1 MHTNILYEDDN
12 LLIIEKSAI
21 IPSYNESTEAEDLL
35 NALKEHMKKSD
46 AESEDLYPETDE
58 ILGSPIGGAAV
69 FAKNAD
75 AASFLTE
82 NNEKNNVT
90 RKYRAIVRG
99 KMPKDEDTLTD
110 HLIRNPE
117 NNSFSITDEDDRSAI
132 KSVLHYK
139 VIDRDP
145 SDDLTLMEIEMEKGY
160 SYHIRVQLANVG
172 NVLHGDTSHGQHY
185 NKVGQPIALWS
196 YSVNVQLPSKD
207 SPAAVESTPPDEAP
221 WNHFY

>member
-1 MHTNILYEDDN
+1 MDTNILYEDDH

-21 IPSYNESTEAEDLL
+21 IPSYIEGTEAEDLL
-35 NALKEHMKKSD
+35 NALKEHMKKSN
-46 AESEDLYPETDE
+46 AESDELFPEADE

-75 AASFLTE
+75 TASSLKHG
-82 NNEKNNVT
+82 NEKGKVT

-110 HLIRNPE
+110 YLHKNTE
-117 NNSFSITDEDDRSAI
+117 DNSFTITDEKDENAI

-145 SDDLTLMEIEMEKGY
+145 EDDLTLMEIEMEQGY
-160 SYHIRVQLANVG
+160 SYHIRVQLANIG
-172 NVLHGDTSHGQHY
+172 NVLHGDTNYGQHY

-196 YSVNVQLPSKD
+196 YSVDVRHPDKEI
-207 SPAAVESTPPDEAP
+207 PTAVESTPPDEAP

>member
-1 MHTNILYEDDN
+1 MDTNILYEDDQ

-21 IPSYNESTEAEDLL
+21 IPSYIEGTEGEDLL
-35 NALKEHMKKSD
+35 NALKEHIRKSE
-46 AESEDLYPETDE
+46 AESDDLYPEADE
-58 ILGSPIGGAAV
+58 ILDSPIGGAAV
-69 FAKNAD
+69 FAKTAD
-75 AASFLTE
+75 TAAFLTQG
-82 NNEKNNVT
+82 NEKNNVT

-110 HLIRNPE
+110 YLNKNTD
-117 NNSFSITDEDDRSAI
+117 NNSFSITDEDDENAI

-139 VIDRDP
+139 VIDRDAD
-145 SDDLTLMEIEMEKGY
+145 DDLTLMEIEMEKGY

-172 NVLHGDTSHGQHY
+172 NVLHGDTNYGQHY

-196 YSVNVQLPSKD
+196 YSVDVKHPDKGNS
-207 SPAAVESTPPDEAP
+207 AAAESTPPDEAP

>member
-1 MHTNILYEDDN
+1 MDTNILYEDND

-21 IPSYNESTEAEDLL
+21 IPSYIEGTEAEDLL

-46 AESEDLYPETDE
+46 ADNDELYPEADE

-69 FAKNAD
+69 FAKNANT
-75 AASFLTE
+75 ASFLTQ
-82 NNEKNNVT
+82 NDKKNNVT

-110 HLIRNPE
+110 YLIRIPE
-117 NNSFSITDEDDRSAI
+117 NNSFSITGEDDKNAI
-132 KSVLHYK
+132 KSALHYK
-139 VIDRDP
+139 VIDRNAE
-145 SDDLTLMEIEMEKGY
+145 DDLTLMEIEMEKGY

-172 NVLHGDTSHGQHY
+172 NVLHGDTNHGQHY

-196 YSVNVQLPSKD
+196 YSVNVQHPSKD
-207 SPAAVESTPPDEAP
+207 SLAAVESTPPDEAP
-221 WNHFY
+221 WDYFY